1 MTVAADNQAD
11 ALRGLRILLVEDE
24 MMVAMMLEDA
34 LNSFGCVVIGPAGR
48 LPEAIRL
55 AEAEAIDGA
64 LLDLNIDG
72 DEVYAAAEKLAE
84 RDIPFVFITGYR
96 ANHIKEPY
104 RDRPILQKPF
114 TVPQLE
120 MVLRAWVRVVPA

>member
-48 LPEAIRL
+48 LLEAIRL

-72 DEVYAAAEKLAE
+72 DEVYAAAKKLAE
-84 RDIPFVFITGYR
+84 RDIPFAFITGYR
-96 ANHIKEPY
+96 ASHLREPY

-120 MVLRAWVRVVPA
+120 QVLRAWVRVVPA